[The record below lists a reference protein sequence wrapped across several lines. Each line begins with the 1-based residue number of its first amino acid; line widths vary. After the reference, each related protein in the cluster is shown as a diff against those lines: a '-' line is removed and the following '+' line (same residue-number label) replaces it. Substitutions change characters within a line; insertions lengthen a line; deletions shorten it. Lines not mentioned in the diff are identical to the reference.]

1 MEVTIKKGRSTMR
14 VTEKVYRVIYE
25 GQGYRIVDTSP
36 SPPKSEKKAGKDD
49 Q

>member
-14 VTEKVYRVIYE
+14 VTEKVFRVIYE
-25 GQGYRIVDTSP
+25 GQGYRKVDTKP
-36 SPPKSEKKAGKDD
+36 SPPEDKKKADKDD

>member
-36 SPPKSEKKAGKDD
+36 SPPKSKKAGKDD